1 MKRLTALLMAAVLM
15 AALLCGCMQ
24 EAKSDMKSAA
34 SEFVNSLQGNNA
46 TEVKDR
52 DLPLPT
58 ESDAENMSPTEDDSV
73 MDQIATEM
81 QDMVENGEVSDGD
94 GNVGELENGDG
105 DANIDEEAAENA
117 QARVSA
123 DSYPDDNE

>member
-1 MKRLTALLMAAVLM
+1 MKRLTALLLAAVLT

-24 EAKSDMKSAA
+24 EAKTDMKDAA
-34 SEFVNSLQGNNA
+34 SEFVNGLQGNSA
-46 TEVKDR
+46 TEARDR

-58 ESDAENMSPTEDDSV
+58 KSDAENMSPTEDDSM

-81 QDMVENGEVSDGD
+81 QDMIEDGEVSDGD

-117 QARVSA
+117 QDRVSA
-123 DSYPDDNE
+123 DSYPDDND